1 LCLCAF
7 CGSSLCALF
16 FFGKEAAAT
25 QLKDFGDLV
34 FYKEFAPA
42 ELLLAF
48 FFPLTEWK
56 NPSAL
61 NTNN

>member
-1 LCLCAF
+1 VPLCFLWF
-7 CGSSLCALF
+7 FPLRSSSSE
-16 FFGKEAAAT
+16 KEAAAT